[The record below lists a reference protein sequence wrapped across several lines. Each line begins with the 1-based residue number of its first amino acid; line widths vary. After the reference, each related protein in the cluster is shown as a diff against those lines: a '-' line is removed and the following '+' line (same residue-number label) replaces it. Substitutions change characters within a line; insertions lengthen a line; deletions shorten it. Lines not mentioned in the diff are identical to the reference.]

1 MYTLTQVRSIP
12 SEDCKDSLDDVPDP
26 GHFCTR
32 IVIFAWVE
40 VERAG
45 REHFFFDSYFGD
57 AHVDDSRVSREK
69 TKTLQITWHDRI
81 RCDAM
86 QHDLTRRVT
95 RVLSGKPRSRIHVP
109 MSEFFF
115 FVFFS
120 YYPARIRSSPSSSLG
135 LRFPFVTLLRWGN
148 HTGLF

>member
-1 MYTLTQVRSIP
+1 M
-12 SEDCKDSLDDVPDP
+12 
-26 GHFCTR
+26 
-32 IVIFAWVE
+32 
-40 VERAG
+40 ERAG

-115 FVFFS
+115 VFFS

-135 LRFPFVTLLRWGN
+135 LRFPFVTLLR
-148 HTGLF
+148 